1 MINTKSHLRVITLL
15 TLLILTFS
23 SCDSDG
29 GGISNDEFQRG
40 VAEEAVAILERHA
53 DVVEQD
59 CGQTFISW
67 QEIDKKA
74 AVNNML
80 AYRPGFDESQQNRVN
95 SALGTIQDTLARC
108 WPDSDFRNP
117 DMTEAD
123 TAVDCNKMCPIS
135 DWHCF
140 VFVMECGSGD
150 NQACCFSGACTG
162 NCLDTCNA
170 TDGCQDVCPNGP
182 NGP

>member
-1 MINTKSHLRVITLL
+1 MKPIFYLRQCTLL
-15 TLLILTFS
+15 VLLLLVFS
-23 SCDSDG
+23 GCDSDS
-29 GGISNDEFQRG
+29 SNRSTDEFTED
-40 VAEEAVAILERHA
+40 VAEEAVVILERHV
-53 DVVEQD
+53 DVTEQD
-59 CGQTFISW
+59 CGQTFLAW
-67 QEIDKKA
+67 QEIDKMA

-80 AYRPGFDESQQNRVN
+80 AYRPGLNPEQQNRAN

-117 DMTEAD
+117 DIAEAD
-123 TAVDCNKMCPIS
+123 TSVDCNKMCPIS

-140 VFVMECGSGD
+140 VFTMECAAGD

-162 NCLDTCNA
+162 NCLDTCSA

-182 NGP
+182 DGP